1 MGGYHRQ
8 QRSVLSSCLGV
19 LRQTVSVAA
28 NRGSAFVADTR
39 AGLSVVHALAMV
51 PIAITIGMAVDYSST
66 VRSRDALQ
74 AATDSAVLG
83 VNTATAASNDEIKA
97 RVEKALRG
105 QAPADLKDL
114 TVSTTV
120 SADGRSVTATARAN
134 VIHPVPALFVPV
146 HSSVSATATA
156 KRGLGLGVELA
167 LVLDTTGSMAEK
179 NKMPTL
185 KSAANLLVDTLTS
198 DPSTDVKIALVP
210 FAIYVNVGTANRG
223 ASWLT
228 RSDNYSVSTP
238 YSVPESCTTKKDLIS
253 QTCTTVPKVTYSD
266 GVAINGTTQQCT
278 NQVYGPPYQAC
289 TPARSGVSTTNYTWS
304 GCVGSR
310 PQPSNLTDSNPAIP
324 YPALYNTSC
333 GSTSVVPLSSDF
345 AALKIKITGL
355 TPAGETYA
363 PAGLVWGLN
372 VLSPGVPFNE
382 AKPFDPDR
390 RKPRKAMVFMTDGVN
405 TKSMPSA
412 TATTHTGSSR
422 ADADKATSDLC
433 TNIKAKGI
441 EIYSVALMVDDTSA
455 QKMLRDCAS
464 DPAHYFDA
472 TDTAALQEAFQ
483 LIAKSLQTPFLS
495 Q

>member
-1 MGGYHRQ
+1 M
-8 QRSVLSSCLGV
+8 SMLE
-19 LRQTVSVAA
+19 
-28 NRGSAFVADTR
+28 
-39 AGLSVVHALAMV
+39 
-51 PIAITIGMAVDYSST
+51 P
-66 VRSRDALQ
+66 
-74 AATDSAVLG
+74 
-83 VNTATAASNDEIKA
+83 
-97 RVEKALRG
+97 
-105 QAPADLKDL
+105 P
-114 TVSTTV
+114 
-120 SADGRSVTATARAN
+120 
-134 VIHPVPALFVPV
+134 
-146 HSSVSATATA
+146 
-156 KRGLGLGVELA
+156 
-167 LVLDTTGSMAEK
+167 TG
-179 NKMPTL
+179 
-185 KSAANLLVDTLTS
+185 
-198 DPSTDVKIALVP
+198 
-210 FAIYVNVGTANRG
+210 G

-266 GVAINGTTQQCT
+266 GVAVNGTTQQCT

-333 GSTSVVPLSSDF
+333 GSTSIVPLSSDF
-345 AALKIKITGL
+345 AALKIKIMGL
-355 TPAGETYA
+355 TPAGETYT

-372 VLSPGVPFNE
+372 VLSPGVPFDE

-433 TNIKAKGI
+433 ITIKAKGI
-441 EIYSVALMVDDTSA
+441 EIYCIALMVDDTNA